1 MLFPRYKGSYVVAV
15 LAIEIQRLL
24 EARMGIGYNPRIVE
38 IVQRVCMGQQT
49 MKQNDVASLSFEGS
63 EFLALLDNVESAGI
77 VVWRIETFWVIVEIL
92 AHTCSALATHAQAA
106 AFALL
111 RPSSHRIVPPPLFGI
126 SVKQ

>member
-49 MKQNDVASLSFEGS
+49 MKQNDVASLRFQGS
-63 EFLALLDNVESAGI
+63 ECLARLDDVESAGI
-77 VVWRIETFWVIVEIL
+77 VIWRIETFWMIVVIL
-92 AHTCSALATHAQAA
+92 AHTCYALATHAQAA
-106 AFALL
+106 AFAPL